1 VTEHPFLTALS
12 AATKACE
19 EAEAE
24 FRRAMNEKVAEL
36 AQARAFAHRRLNVMR
51 ALVET
56 VQGNA
61 DRDAAVD
68 RAVYLLRDRLGWR
81 EDSPARNEVLA
92 KYRDVTIAAH
102 AMFHPE
108 EGDNNLPELGE
119 ALATFEDWYLEAR
132 DKPFWVLF
140 EHYMPETQLVD
151 F

>member
-1 VTEHPFLTALS
+1 VTEHPYLTALS
-12 AATKACE
+12 VNAKACE

-24 FRRAMNEKVAEL
+24 FRRTMNEKVAEL
-36 AQARAFAHRRLNVMR
+36 AQARAFAHRRINVMR

-56 VQGNA
+56 VETNP
-61 DRDAAVD
+61 DRDSAVD

-92 KYRDVTIAAH
+92 EYRDVAVAAH
-102 AMFHPE
+102 AMFHP
-108 EGDNNLPELGE
+108 DDDDDDLPELSE

>member
-1 VTEHPFLTALS
+1 MTEHPFLTALS
-12 AATKACE
+12 AAAKACE

-36 AQARAFAHRRLNVMR
+36 AQARSFAHRRMNVMR

-92 KYRDVTIAAH
+92 KYSDVTIAAH

-108 EGDNNLPELGE
+108 EGDHNLPELGE

-140 EHYMPETQLVD
+140 EHFMPETQLVD